1 MSQRLKMVNLEEL
14 EWSRSEGPGAFEREE
29 KKLTKRSWDGKLGV
43 RKYRIPPGKKAW
55 PRHAHL
61 ANEEAILIQQGRA
74 TLRYGE
80 VERSVSEG
88 DFFVFPA
95 GPEHAHQLVNSG
107 DEPLVYLCVSTME
120 DPDVTLY
127 PDSRK
132 LGIFYGSPPGGE
144 REQRVYHRYL
154 DEDAQLDYWDRE
166 N

>member
-1 MSQRLKMVNLEEL
+1 MSEPLRTVNLEEL
-14 EWSRSEGPGAFEREE
+14 EWSRSKGPGDFEREE
-29 KKLTKRSWDGKLGV
+29 KELTQRGWDGKLGV
-43 RKYRIPPGKKAW
+43 RKYRVPPGKKAW

-80 VERSVSEG
+80 QEHAVSAG
-88 DFFVFPA
+88 DFLVFPP
-95 GPEHAHQLVNSG
+95 GPDHAHQLVNTG
-107 DEPLVYLCVSTME
+107 DRPLVYLCVSTME

-132 LGIFYGSPPGGE
+132 LGVFHGSPPGGK
-144 REQRVYHRYL
+144 REQRVYHRYF

-166 N
+166 S